1 MKKTKNIKKSLAKAI
16 FILYLLLVWLFFIDR
31 GLIIHKLF
39 GAYWQFIR
47 PLGFRSIN
55 LSPSFSTMLSE
66 GKDVFVL
73 NLAAFIPMGFFICL
87 FTKGKSKY
95 KHVYLIFAIPV
106 LIELLQYI
114 FATGALDIND
124 IILNV
129 ISGVIGVT
137 TYAIIHK
144 INKIAK
150 SLAYARLFLY
160 ADRLRESEI
169 NFVFCEWVLY
179 VGTAPSKRRKAPKIA
194 RTRCPCKFFQSIR
207 VQQVAPTSL
216 YTREAKRVIYFY

>member
-1 MKKTKNIKKSLAKAI
+1 MKKTKNIKKSLAKII
-16 FILYLLLVWLFFIDR
+16 FTLYLLLVWLFFIDR

-144 INKIAK
+144 IKQRQQKALRMQGFLTVDKVAK
-150 SLAYARLFLY
+150 PCQIKLIYLFAPLAK
-160 ADRLRESEI
+160 EEQW
-169 NFVFCEWVLY
+169 NECEV
-179 VGTAPSKRRKAPKIA
+179 T
-194 RTRCPCKFFQSIR
+194 F
-207 VQQVAPTSL
+207 
-216 YTREAKRVIYFY
+216 

>member
-1 MKKTKNIKKSLAKAI
+1 
-16 FILYLLLVWLFFIDR
+16 
-31 GLIIHKLF
+31 
-39 GAYWQFIR
+39 
-47 PLGFRSIN
+47 
-55 LSPSFSTMLSE
+55 MLSE

-114 FATGALDIND
+114 FATGTLDIND

-144 INKIAK
+144 IKQ
-150 SLAYARLFLY
+150 R
-160 ADRLRESEI
+160 
-169 NFVFCEWVLY
+169 
-179 VGTAPSKRRKAPKIA
+179 
-194 RTRCPCKFFQSIR
+194 
-207 VQQVAPTSL
+207 
-216 YTREAKRVIYFY
+216 

>member
-1 MKKTKNIKKSLAKAI
+1 MKKTKNIKKSLAKSI

-144 INKIAK
+144 IKQ
-150 SLAYARLFLY
+150 R
-160 ADRLRESEI
+160 
-169 NFVFCEWVLY
+169 
-179 VGTAPSKRRKAPKIA
+179 
-194 RTRCPCKFFQSIR
+194 
-207 VQQVAPTSL
+207 
-216 YTREAKRVIYFY
+216 

>member
-1 MKKTKNIKKSLAKAI
+1 MKKTKNIKKSLAKII

-39 GAYWQFIR
+39 DAYWSFIR

-124 IILNV
+124 IILN
-129 ISGVIGVT
+129 I
-137 TYAIIHK
+137 
-144 INKIAK
+144 
-150 SLAYARLFLY
+150 
-160 ADRLRESEI
+160 
-169 NFVFCEWVLY
+169 
-179 VGTAPSKRRKAPKIA
+179 
-194 RTRCPCKFFQSIR
+194 
-207 VQQVAPTSL
+207 
-216 YTREAKRVIYFY
+216 